1 MKLPRKL
8 QGRALPL
15 AGALAALLV
24 LGGCVSRSYD
34 WVRVGDPARAQAPAP
49 VVIPPPPPPQVVK
62 SAKLGAD
69 GLFRFAGGQE
79 SDLLPQGRQR
89 IEALIEEIRRD
100 VARVDSITITGHTD
114 WIGTASSNDVLSL
127 QRAQTVRNMFVRSAG
142 VEPSLI
148 QAVGAGENY
157 PVVQCEGTR
166 VTPALVSC
174 LQPNRRVEIAVMGA
188 LR

>member
-1 MKLPRKL
+1 MKFPRKL
-8 QGRALPL
+8 QRTSLALPL
-15 AGALAALLV
+15 AALLA
-24 LGGCVSRSYD
+24 LGGCATKEYD

-49 VVIPPPPPPQVVK
+49 VVVPPPQVVK

-89 IEALIEEIRRD
+89 IEGLIAEIQRD

-114 WIGTASSNDVLSL
+114 WIGTAASNDALSL
-127 QRAQTVRNMFVRSAG
+127 QRAQTVRNMFVRGAG

-148 QAVGAGENY
+148 HAVGAGENI

-166 VTPALVSC
+166 VTPALVDC
-174 LQPNRRVEIAVMGA
+174 LQPNRRVEIAVTGA